1 MNDIKNNIEK
11 EKLCILNKSKDII
24 LTNYTITGTEN
35 KMFNLILRRMK
46 KYGKAVEQNLDD
58 NTDIENENDLSLY
71 YCEMTSE
78 EFYPYISNK
87 ALRSDKGIESGL
99 EALKGTSIIFWG
111 LYEKKDEIKHNYN
124 LIVGFDYIP
133 INSRWKIYMASKVY
147 RHLRKNKPYAPLNL
161 EIVSRFKNFYSQ
173 QLYQYLRLWS
183 RYGKSI
189 EIYTELPQLR
199 FVIGLEDGLY
209 VDKKTKKFKF
219 GEFNR
224 RVLTPSVEEIVEKT
238 KMKVEMEQVK
248 KNRTVVGIKFIIVDN
263 DVRKFFINKQIE
275 PLKNIDI
282 SGLNDEVKKEIESQ
296 IDDLYYLGQ
305 VNSNVQ
311 FEENVNDVRE
321 FILEKLEEIK
331 TSYDEDIDK
340 VLDILKNLFPLIKDN
355 QWDLEDI
362 KDIWDISEHNIELIS
377 EVAEYSRTQNVG
389 DLMRYL
395 KKMVK
400 PGVFKRP
407 LKNNKKVQL
416 RFNDFKQRE
425 YDYDELEKKLLGWD
439 KDESNENIE
448 KSLHDDIE
456 DNTESNTESNSS
468 DNSKESL
475 EDITE
480 NKLDDKINTIK
491 DILQEQLIPI
501 FGAVKY
507 NTWLKFGVE
516 NINLEDNKII
526 FYGVNK
532 LTINKIKNEF
542 EDVIK
547 ELLEGID
554 EKIELVV
561 EIFKDK

>member
-46 KYGKAVEQNLDD
+46 KYGKAVEQNSDD

-248 KNRTVVGIKFIIVDN
+248 KNRTVIGIKFIIVDN

-282 SGLNDEVKKEIESQ
+282 SGLNDEVKKEIEKQ

-311 FEENVNDVRE
+311 FEENINDVRE

-377 EVAEYSRTQNVG
+377 EVAEYSRTQNIS

-407 LKNNKKVQL
+407 LKNNKKVHL
-416 RFNDFKQRE
+416 RFNNFKQRE

-439 KDESNENIE
+439 KDEPNENIE

-456 DNTESNTESNSS
+456 DTTECNTEDS
-468 DNSKESL
+468 SKESL

-480 NKLDDKINTIK
+480 NKLDDKIDTIK

-542 EDVIK
+542 EDIIK